1 MKNTTGKIWFLE
13 IVIFIFCFL
22 AISYFIGIIIDAY
35 FSLVRDS
42 TALHQFPIEG
52 K

>member
-1 MKNTTGKIWFLE
+1 MKNTTGKIWFSE
-13 IVIFIFCFL
+13 IIIFIFCFL

-35 FSLVRDS
+35 FSVVSNS

-52 K
+52 R